1 MNVRLVFKISFT
13 NSQSLPV
20 GEILQVTSFLTRTV
34 VMTSTKNTVFLVV
47 FSSANARLLLTT
59 LVVFKHSRVIGNVI
73 ILYSLFLQGTV
84 ITQAVSLVSTLHTT
98 VYNLQL
104 FNANKLLLTANIQ
117 PTENT
122 TITRSLLLR
131 HFP

>member
-34 VMTSTKNTVFLVV
+34 VMTSTVFLVV